1 MFTFAGMKPKKKQQ
15 CGPRNKHVSFSL
27 NEKEYASICAYIK
40 RYKIENRSR
49 WFRETIITHV
59 LKTLDQDYP
68 TLFDENEM
76 RR

>member
-1 MFTFAGMKPKKKQQ
+1 MKPKKKHQ
-15 CGPRNKHVSFSL
+15 CGLRQKHMAFSL
-27 NEKEYASICAYIK
+27 NEKEYAVINAYIK
-40 RYKIENRSR
+40 KYKIENRSR

-59 LKTLDQDYP
+59 LKTLEQDYP